1 MKRENRSDSHSIQ
14 RDPLTNFMFGGAKNQ
29 EEERNADHSK
39 ATSFAERSRQT
50 DDWFIGNRGHD
61 EEKIDRNRP
70 FSGDIPIMELL
81 NQVDLEK
88 LSGNIDTI
96 MSTASQFKPLIK
108 QVSPLIKKWMK

>member
-14 RDPLTNFMFGGAKNQ
+14 RDPLTNFMFGGTKNQ